1 MKPRCFPVLLLLIAM
16 CVAPAARAA
25 PPAEKAA
32 RIDKLVSQYAEQGHF
47 SGTVLV
53 SLHDKVLFKKAY
65 GLANREW
72 DIPNTPDTKFRIGS
86 ITKQFTAMLV
96 LQQVQKGTIKLD
108 AHVSDYLPYYRKDT
122 GSKITIHQL
131 LNHTSGIPSYTGN
144 PKFLA
149 NEARNPYTP
158 DEFVQKSCSG
168 DLQFAPGSQ
177 WRYNNSGYFIL
188 GAILERVT
196 GKPYEVLLQQSILE
210 PLGMKDTGY
219 DHFGTVLK
227 KRASG
232 YELELTGPNN
242 APYLD
247 MSLPYAAGAL
257 YSTVEDLFLWDQ
269 ALYTNKLLKAELKEK
284 LFTPGMKDYGY
295 GWSITPLP
303 PAEAG
308 GGGTLIQ
315 HGGGINGF
323 NTLLQRLVRDHALI
337 VILNNTPGANLE
349 EMASSIRSILY
360 DREPPALKRSLMMV
374 LGPIIAARGGEA
386 AVARY
391 AELKRAEPNGFD
403 FSEAELNNLGYLL
416 LSKGRTQDAI
426 AIFKLNVEQYPKSG
440 NVYDSLAEAY
450 ESAGQKPLAIAN
462 YRKSV
467 ELDPSNQHGKDKLKE
482 LEGK

>member
-158 DEFVQKSCSG
+158 DEFVQKSCS
-168 DLQFAPGSQ
+168 
-177 WRYNNSGYFIL
+177 N
-188 GAILERVT
+188 
-196 GKPYEVLLQQSILE
+196 
-210 PLGMKDTGY
+210 
-219 DHFGTVLK
+219 
-227 KRASG
+227 RAS
-232 YELELTGPNN
+232 
-242 APYLD
+242 
-247 MSLPYAAGAL
+247 
-257 YSTVEDLFLWDQ
+257 
-269 ALYTNKLLKAELKEK
+269 
-284 LFTPGMKDYGY
+284 
-295 GWSITPLP
+295 
-303 PAEAG
+303 
-308 GGGTLIQ
+308 
-315 HGGGINGF
+315 
-323 NTLLQRLVRDHALI
+323 
-337 VILNNTPGANLE
+337 
-349 EMASSIRSILY
+349 SS
-360 DREPPALKRSLMMV
+360 P
-374 LGPIIAARGGEA
+374 
-386 AVARY
+386 
-391 AELKRAEPNGFD
+391 
-403 FSEAELNNLGYLL
+403 
-416 LSKGRTQDAI
+416 
-426 AIFKLNVEQYPKSG
+426 
-440 NVYDSLAEAY
+440 
-450 ESAGQKPLAIAN
+450 SA
-462 YRKSV
+462 
-467 ELDPSNQHGKDKLKE
+467 
-482 LEGK
+482 